1 MSTRTATAPPLLPS
15 PAAGSSLTEGPAAWR
30 TWTCL
35 SIIYVVWGSTYLA
48 IRVMVETVPPLLG
61 AGLRF
66 LLAGTLM
73 LGFLAARSGF
83 ERIRPTRGQLLGSL
97 VMGLLLPGA
106 NAVVT
111 IAEVDVPSGLAAL
124 LIAAIPLVVIVLR
137 LLLGETVARRSLV
150 GVAIGFV
157 GVAILLLPGER
168 PDGASLI
175 GMLALIGAAIMWG
188 SGSVASPRLEQP
200 RDQFAATGWSML
212 LGGFVITLCGLAI
225 GELPKFHP
233 ENFSSDSIIA
243 FVYLVVIGSL
253 VAFSAYTWLLRNVP
267 VSKVSTYAYV
277 NPVIAIALGALVL
290 DETIT
295 TTVLVGAAI
304 IVGSVMTVVRT
315 ESAARSG
322 G

>member
-1 MSTRTATAPPLLPS
+1 
-15 PAAGSSLTEGPAAWR
+15 
-30 TWTCL
+30 
-35 SIIYVVWGSTYLA
+35 
-48 IRVMVETVPPLLG
+48 MVETVPPLLG

-66 LLAGTLM
+66 VLAGALM
-73 LGFLAARSGF
+73 VGFLALRRGWAHV
-83 ERIRPTRGQLLGSL
+83 RPTRRQLVGALL
-97 VMGLLLPGA
+97 MGLLLPGA

-111 IAEVDVPSGLAAL
+111 IAEVSVPSGLAAL
-124 LIAAIPLVVIVLR
+124 LVAAIPLVVIVLR
-137 LLLGETVARRSLV
+137 MLLGEAVARRSLA

-175 GMLALIGAAIMWG
+175 GMLAIIGAAIMWG

-200 RDQFAATGWSML
+200 RDQFVATGWNML
-212 LGGFVITLCGLAI
+212 LGGIVISLAGVAI
-225 GELPKFHP
+225 GEVGEFTPST
-233 ENFSSDSIIA
+233 FSGDSVLA

-277 NPVIAIALGALVL
+277 NPVIAIGLGAIIL

-295 TTVLVGAAI
+295 TTVLIGAAI

-315 ESAARSG
+315 ESRVKAATA
-322 G
+322 